1 MDVPRIAR
9 PRRLRFVLPAAAGV
23 LLLLVTL
30 GVSRLRPAAPE
41 VERSAVWTD
50 VVKRGTMVRDVRANG
65 TLVPENQRY
74 VSAMTAGRV
83 ERVLVRP
90 GTKVEATT
98 LLMQLSNPDVE
109 LQALDADRQVK
120 LAEAD
125 LASLEAALEGQR
137 LVAVTDVAAAKNDL
151 QEAERGVA
159 VAERLTSEGL
169 ASAMETARARDKAEQ
184 AHTTFESQQRR
195 LKVLANA
202 LAAQL
207 ALRRSELD
215 RLRSIAR
222 FQRERVTSMQVMSG
236 AAGVVQ
242 ELSLQPGQW
251 VNPGQSLARVAG
263 LERLKAVVQVPE
275 TQARDLA
282 LGLPATIDTRNGIV
296 HGHVSRVDPAVQN
309 GSVAVDLALD
319 DSLPRGAR
327 PDLSVDATI
336 EIDRIPNALYVGRP
350 ADGSSEATVGLFK
363 LDSDGRNARRVP
375 VKLGRGSANAVE
387 VLEGLKEGDR
397 LILSDMTRW
406 DNANRVHLR

>member
-9 PRRLRFVLPAAAGV
+9 PRRLRYLLPTGIGG

-30 GVSRLRPAAPE
+30 GVSRLHPASPDVDRA
-41 VERSAVWTD
+41 SVWTD
-50 VVKRGTMVRDVRANG
+50 VVKRGTMVREVRANG

-90 GTKVEATT
+90 GTKVEAST

-109 LQALDADRQVK
+109 LQSLDAERQVK

-125 LASLEAALEGQR
+125 LASLEATLEAQR
-137 LVAVTDVAAAKNDL
+137 LVVVTDVASAKNDL
-151 QEAERGVA
+151 HEAERAVA
-159 VAERLTSEGL
+159 VAERLTNEGL
-169 ASAMETARARDKAEQ
+169 ASSMETARAQDKAEQ
-184 AHTTFESQQRR
+184 ARTTFESQQRR
-195 LKVLANA
+195 LTVLANA
-202 LAAQL
+202 LSAQL

-215 RLRSIAR
+215 RLRAISR
-222 FQRERVTSMQVMSG
+222 FQRERVTSMQVVAG
-236 AAGVVQ
+236 AGGVVQ

-251 VNPGQSLARVAG
+251 VNPGQQLARVAA

-309 GSVAVDLALD
+309 GTVAVDLAFD

-336 EIDRIPNALYVGRP
+336 QIDRIPNALYVGRP

-375 VKLGRGSANAVE
+375 VKLGRGSSNAVE

-397 LILSDMTRW
+397 LILSDMSRW
-406 DNANRVHLR
+406 DNANKVHLR